1 MITDFLTKN
10 ANYDTIN
17 GMPSEIVHDV
27 DSTSLFR
34 CNINEVVEDG
44 EVTGYTCIEVR
55 VPSPITAS
63 KVNKALRDCLC
74 SKDDMLRYLHDFNS
88 AALKIKSADA
98 ATRYRQ
104 LLEAYNE
111 INKITSLI

>member
-17 GMPSEIVHDV
+17 GMPSEIVNDV

-44 EVTGYTCIEVR
+44 DVTGYTCIEVR

-74 SKDDMLRYLHDFNS
+74 SKDDTLRYLQ
-88 AALKIKSADA
+88 IKAADA
-98 ATRYRQ
+98 ATRYKQ

-111 INKITSLI
+111 IDNITSLI